1 MPNRWQQIE
10 EIFQSALDIASPERS
25 NFVSAQCAD
34 DPELQRE
41 VEKLLSDY
49 ESASDF
55 IESPVWTDSQF
66 LDSNAKRNLASSL
79 EENAA
84 ADTDAEDRMIGLR
97 LGAFELK
104 KEIGRGGMG
113 AVYLAERAD
122 GEFHQKVAVKL
133 IKRGMD
139 TDFII
144 RRFRHERQILANL
157 NHPNIARLLDGGTT
171 ENGLPYFVM
180 EYIEGEPLY
189 RYCDKHKLNTRR
201 RLQIFEQVCA
211 ALQTAHERQ
220 VIHRDIKPGNIL
232 VTAAG
237 VPKLLDFGIAKILDP
252 DLIHESINPTS
263 TMMRLMTLDYAS
275 PEQICGGDITPA
287 SDVYALGVLLY
298 ELLTGHNPYNFSRG
312 RSPHE
317 VSRVICEIQPQL
329 PSQSVSDSRTL
340 LPAYVTNN
348 ISVEKSAELRGTDV
362 DGLKS
367 ELADDLDRIL
377 MKALGKAPK
386 ERFVS
391 VKEFSADVS
400 RFLGGKAVLAQPT
413 HVSAD
418 DFYKHNSL
426 TERATGGNK
435 SIAVLPFK
443 LLNVSADSATDDK
456 FLGIGLADALITR
469 LSNIQRFTVRPTGS
483 VLRFGGEQ
491 HFDPFATG
499 RELGVEFM
507 LDGHIQKVGKRIRVS
522 VQLLNV
528 AEQTTVWAERF
539 DENYT
544 NVLHL
549 EDVISVRAA
558 EALIPQL
565 TDDERE
571 NLAKRGTDN
580 PDAFEAYLRGRF
592 HWNTFTEEGFAKAIV
607 AFHEAIAHDPNY
619 ALAYAGIAD
628 YYNWLAVF
636 GILPAQ
642 ECFQSAIEAAT
653 KAVELDKDLSEAHA
667 ALGFAA
673 VGGNWDWTQ
682 GEAACRRALEL
693 NPNNSTAHVWYS
705 IQLFMEGRFEAGF
718 KHARRG
724 IEIDPL
730 TPFNQHNLGWGLYF
744 ARRFEE
750 SIEQY
755 RLLIIQT
762 NSQYPLAFYG
772 LSWGL
777 RATGQFDEAIEA
789 IERGMKL
796 DTDSAFLSTCYGQTL
811 AAAGRREEA
820 AEVLAKLKKLSEERY
835 ISAYHIAIIQT
846 FLGEKEKALLALEKS
861 FGEREAWIVWMGVE
875 PVFDLLRSDAR
886 FKSLLERTG
895 NPLFHGEKTILLKRE
910 ADTAANK
917 IQTTDADT
925 ESFKKTELPQP
936 NSRFLKWS
944 SIAAGLL
951 IFAAG
956 IAFFTIWFGK
966 QKESQNNQ
974 QNTSVQKSGANQT
987 ATAASAL
994 SIAVLPFATIDAKT
1008 DDEQYLGVGT
1018 ADLITSK
1025 LSQITEINLRAA
1037 SSVRRYLKS
1046 EKSPAEAGREL
1057 AVNYVVSG
1065 TIERRENAVEAKLE
1079 MTETSSGRIVWS
1091 EIFDEPNND
1100 LFALQDSISEIV
1112 VKSLKLRLTN
1122 AERQNLT
1129 KHFTDNDKAQQL
1141 YLAGRFQVGKR
1152 TNEGLRQA
1160 ISLFE
1165 QAIAIDR
1172 NFALAYTGLADCYA
1186 LLNWYEEP
1194 QPADAWS
1201 NAKKAAE
1208 KAVALD
1214 ENLAE
1219 AHASL
1224 AFIKFHFERDYR
1236 GSEDEFRRAINLK
1249 PNYATAHQWYSF
1261 LLSAQARHTEAIA
1274 VMRHAEELEPRSA
1287 VIANAV
1293 ANVLYLARLYDE
1305 SIAQAEHSLELDPS
1319 SVGAHVILRW
1329 NYEMKNAPDKAL
1341 AIFEKEVAFAG
1352 DTPTSRAKQAH
1363 VFAAVGKK
1371 DEALKTLEGLA
1382 KNNEIEHI
1390 TPYEIAVIYALL
1402 DDKNQSLSWLKKARD
1417 AHAVGFSFVRV
1428 DPLLDNLRSDAR
1440 FENLIK

>member
-10 EIFQSALDIASPERS
+10 EIFQSALDIAPTERS
-25 NFVSAQCAD
+25 NFIAAHCAGD
-34 DPELQRE
+34 AELRRE

-49 ESASDF
+49 ESASSF

-66 LDSNAKRNLASSL
+66 LDSTAKRSIASSL
-79 EENAA
+79 EESA
-84 ADTDAEDRMIGLR
+84 ADSAGGEDRMVGQR

-122 GEFHQKVAVKL
+122 GEFQQRVAVKL

-139 TDFII
+139 TDFIV

-180 EYIEGEPLY
+180 EFIEGEPLY
-189 RYCDKHKLNTRR
+189 LYCDKNKLNTRR
-201 RLQIFEQVCA
+201 RLQIFVQVCA
-211 ALQTAHERQ
+211 ALETAHELQ
-220 VIHRDIKPGNIL
+220 IIHRDIKPGNIL

-275 PEQICGGDITPA
+275 PEQICGGEITPA

-298 ELLTGHNPYNFSRG
+298 ELLTGHNPYSFPRG

-317 VSRVICEIQPQL
+317 VSHVICEIQPEL
-329 PSQSVSDSRTL
+329 PSESVSDGKTL
-340 LPAYVTNN
+340 LPAYAANN
-348 ISVEKSAELRGTDV
+348 VSLEKSAELRGADV
-362 DGLKS
+362 GGLRL
-367 ELADDLDRIL
+367 ELADNLDRIIL
-377 MKALGKAPK
+377 KALGKSPK
-386 ERFVS
+386 ERFAS
-391 VKEFSADVS
+391 VKEFAADVS
-400 RFLGGKAVLAQPT
+400 RYLGGEAALARPTRVSTDAFYRGDSLAEKAG
-413 HVSAD
+413 AD
-418 DFYKHNSL
+418 NS
-426 TERATGGNK
+426 K
-435 SIAVLPFK
+435 SLAVLPFK
-443 LLNVSADSATDDK
+443 LLNVTPDSETNDK
-456 FLGIGLADALITR
+456 FLGVGLADALITR
-469 LSNIQRFTVRPTGS
+469 LSNVQRLTVRPTAS
-483 VLRFGGEQ
+483 VLRFGEQ
-491 HFDPFATG
+491 YFEPFATG

-528 AEQTTVWAERF
+528 AKQTTVWAERF

-549 EDVISVRAA
+549 EDVISMRAA

-565 TDDERE
+565 TEDERE

-580 PDAFEAYLRGRF
+580 ADAFEAYLRGRF
-592 HWNTFTEEGFAKAIV
+592 QWNTFTEEGFAKAIV
-607 AFHEAIAHDPNY
+607 AFHDAIAHDPHY
-619 ALAYAGIAD
+619 ALSYARVAD
-628 YYNWLAVF
+628 SYNCLPVF

-642 ECFQSAIEAAT
+642 QCFQSAIEAAT
-653 KAVELDKDLSEAHA
+653 RAIEIDKDLSEAHA

-673 VGGNWDWTQ
+673 VGGNWDWTR

-705 IQLFMEGRFEAGF
+705 IQLFMEGRFETGF
-718 KHARRG
+718 RHARRG

-730 TPFNQHNLGWGLYF
+730 APFNQHNLGWGLYF

-755 RLLIIQT
+755 NLLITQT

-777 RATGQFDEAIEA
+777 RATGKFDEAIEA
-789 IERGMKL
+789 IERAMRL
-796 DTDSAFLSTCYGQTL
+796 DPDSAFLLTCYGQTL
-811 AAAGRREEA
+811 AAAGKRDEA
-820 AEVLAKLKKLSEERY
+820 AEVLAKLKKLSEERS
-835 ISAYHIAIIQT
+835 ISAYHIAVIQT
-846 FLGEKEKALLALEKS
+846 FLGEKDKALLALEKS
-861 FGEREAWIVWMGVE
+861 FAEREAWIVWMGVE
-875 PVFDLLRSDAR
+875 PIFDSLRSDAR

-895 NPLFHGEKTILLKRE
+895 NPLFHGERTILLNKE
-910 ADTAANK
+910 AETAANK

-925 ESFKKTELPQP
+925 ESFKKAVVSPPDYRFLRWSMASVGVLILAAGAVFFAMRLGGQKEARDNQP
-936 NSRFLKWS
+936 N
-944 SIAAGLL
+944 IP
-951 IFAAG
+951 
-956 IAFFTIWFGK
+956 
-966 QKESQNNQ
+966 
-974 QNTSVQKSGANQT
+974 VQKSGANQT
-987 ATAASAL
+987 ATASAL
-994 SIAVLPFATIDAKT
+994 SIAVLPFATVDAKT

-1046 EKSPAEAGREL
+1046 DKSPAEAGREL
-1057 AVNYVVSG
+1057 AVDYVVSG

-1079 MTETSSGRIVWS
+1079 MTETSSGRVVWS

-1112 VKSLKLRLTN
+1112 VKSLSLRLTS

-1129 KHFTDNDKAQQL
+1129 RHFTENDKAQQL
-1141 YLAGRFQVGKR
+1141 YLAGRFQFGKR
-1152 TNEGLRQA
+1152 TVEGLRQA

-1165 QAIAIDR
+1165 QAIAIDP

-1186 LLNWYEEP
+1186 LLNWYQEP
-1194 QPADAWS
+1194 QPPDAWS

-1214 ENLAE
+1214 GNLAE

-1224 AFIKFHFERDYR
+1224 AFTRFHFERDYR

-1249 PNYATAHQWYSF
+1249 PNYATAHQWYAF
-1261 LLSAQARHTEAIA
+1261 LLSAQARHNEAIA
-1274 VMRHAEELEPRSA
+1274 VMRRAEELEPRSA

-1319 SVGAHVILRW
+1319 SVGAHVILRCI
-1329 NYEMKNAPDKAL
+1329 YEMKNAPYKAL
-1341 AIFEKEVAFAG
+1341 AIYEKEVAFAG
-1352 DTPTSRAKQAH
+1352 DTPTSRAKRAH
-1363 VFAAVGKK
+1363 VFAAVGRK
-1371 DEALKTLEGLA
+1371 DEALQTLGELA
-1382 KNNEIEHI
+1382 KNNQIEHI

-1402 DDKNQSLSWLKKARD
+1402 GDKNQSLSWLKKARD

-1428 DPLLDNLRSDAR
+1428 DPLLDNLRGDAR
-1440 FENLIK
+1440 FENLVK